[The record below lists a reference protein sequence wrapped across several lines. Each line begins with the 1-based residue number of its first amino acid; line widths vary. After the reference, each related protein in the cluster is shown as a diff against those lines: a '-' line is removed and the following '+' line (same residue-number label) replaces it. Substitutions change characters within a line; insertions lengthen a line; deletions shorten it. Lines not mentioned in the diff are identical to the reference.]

1 VPAVGAR
8 RSVQAHGLREIQA
21 VYSKLDPEALVLIDD
36 QQMDKAWWPNKYKPG
51 ELGKGALAVPWLL
64 QRG

>member
-1 VPAVGAR
+1 M
-8 RSVQAHGLREIQA
+8 REIQA

-36 QQMDKAWWPNKYKPG
+36 QHMDKAWWPNKYKPG